1 MTHWSLGASVPVMLL
16 GLTLLVVCAGFSY
29 ANWRRAG
36 RRRLV
41 TFLEGLRVVLVLLLT
56 FTLLRP
62 EYVQQLHRT
71 DPPEVVVLCDASG
84 SMATRD
90 VLSPTGAVTRAEW
103 LAGARAAR
111 FWQPLESTAKVLVE
125 DFAAPAARTNSPPD
139 PHEGTDLNRALEQV
153 LQRQR
158 NLKALLLLSDGDWNL
173 GKSPIGTATRYRDQG
188 IPIFAVAVGSETPL
202 PDLALESVNPPSYG
216 LFGEQIVI
224 PFKVRSQLP
233 HEVKT
238 TVTLQVADREEA
250 SKPLVIPPLGE
261 VQDGLLWSPRATGE
275 VHLTLRVP
283 VQPDEALAENN
294 ESRFRMSIRV
304 ETLKVLVVDSLPRWE
319 YRYLRNALARDPGV
333 EMHCMLF
340 HPGMSPGGGRHYLP
354 AFPGTKEALS
364 VYDVIFLGDVGIGE
378 NELTAQDAELI
389 KGLVEQQG
397 SGLVLLPG
405 RRGRQ
410 ATLLDSPL
418 KDLVPVVLDSTK
430 PEGTSLQ
437 NESVLLL
444 SSAGERHW
452 LTRLEADESRN
463 AEIWK
468 LLPGFFWSAAVEKA
482 RPGAEVLAVHSSLR
496 NAWGRLP
503 LLVTRPA
510 GSGKVLFM
518 GTDSAWRW
526 RRGVED
532 RYHYR
537 FWSQV
542 VRWMAHQRHLAEK
555 QGLRLVFSPESP
567 QVGQTVFMQA
577 TVLDERGSPVNE
589 GPLVGRV
596 TSPSGRT
603 ERVEFTPVEG
613 GWGVFKASFLPAS
626 GGTYRIA
633 LNAERHGRT
642 LETEL
647 AVTQPVLEK
656 QGQPMNLEIL
666 RELASLTHGAVGTT
680 DDLHPLVEQ
689 ISLLPEPKPVERRV
703 RLWSSPWWG
712 GLLLLLLAVYWTGRK
727 LAGFV

>member
-1 MTHWSLGASVPVMLL
+1 MTRWSLGASVPVMLL
-16 GLTLLVVCAGFSY
+16 GLVLLAVCVGFSY
-29 ANWRRAG
+29 ANWRRSG
-36 RRRLV
+36 RRRMV
-41 TFLEGLRVVLVLLLT
+41 TFLESLRVVLVLLLS

-62 EYVQQLHRT
+62 EYLQQLQRS
-71 DPPEVVVLCDASG
+71 DAPEVVVLCDASA
-84 SMATRD
+84 SMTTRD
-90 VLSPTGAVTRAEW
+90 VLSPTGAVARAEW

-111 FWQPLESTAKVLVE
+111 FWQPLEQTAKVLVE
-125 DFAAPAARTNSPPD
+125 DFAAPAAPPNTPPD
-139 PHEGTDLNRALEQV
+139 PNEGTDLNRALESV

-158 NLKALLLLSDGDWNL
+158 NLKAVFLLTDGDWNL
-173 GKSPIGTATRYRDQG
+173 GKSPVGTATRYRDQA
-188 IPIFAVAVGSETPL
+188 IPIFAVAIGRETPL
-202 PDLALESVNPPSYG
+202 PDLAIESVNPPSYG

-224 PFKVRSQLP
+224 PFTVRSQLP
-233 HEVKT
+233 QEVRT
-238 TVTLQVADREEA
+238 TVALQVAGREEA
-250 SKPLVIPPLGE
+250 SKPIVIPPLGE
-261 VQDGLLWSPRATGE
+261 VQDGVLWSPRATGE
-275 VHLTLRVP
+275 VALTLRLP
-283 VQPDEALAENN
+283 VQPDEALAANN
-294 ESRFRMSIRV
+294 ETRFRMSIRV

-333 EMHCMLF
+333 EMNCVLF

-364 VYDVIFLGDVGIGE
+364 VYDVLFLGDVGIGE
-378 NELTAQDAELI
+378 NELTVQEAELI

-397 SGLVLLPG
+397 SGLVFLPG

-410 ATLLDSPL
+410 ATWFDSPL
-418 KDLVPVVLDSTK
+418 KDLIPVALDPAK
-430 PEGTSLQ
+430 PDGVSLQ

-452 LTRLEADESRN
+452 LTRLEADEQRN

-542 VRWMAHQRHLAEK
+542 VRWMAHQRHLSEK
-555 QGLRLVFSPESP
+555 QGIRLAFSPESP
-567 QVGQTVFMQA
+567 QVGETIFMQA
-577 TVLDERGSPVNE
+577 TVLDERGSPVSE
-589 GPLVGRV
+589 GPLVGRI

-603 ERVEFTPVEG
+603 ERVEFTLVEG
-613 GWGVFKASFLPAS
+613 GWGVFKASFLPTT

-633 LNAERHGRT
+633 LSAERQGRT

-647 AVTQPVLEK
+647 AVTQPVREK
-656 QGQPMNLEIL
+656 QGQPINLEIL
-666 RELASLTHGAVGTT
+666 RELAALTHGAVGTT
-680 DDLHPLVEQ
+680 DDLQKVVEQ
-689 ISLLPEPKPVERRV
+689 ISLLPEPKPIERRV

-712 GLLLLLLAVYWTGRK
+712 GLLLTLLAVYWTGRK